1 MIKIEQKISRILDHS
16 LDSCI
21 QNLKEKSTDI
31 GVANGLAGMSIFLSD
46 IYRTTNSV
54 DKKIL
59 IKNTNLKITQ
69 AMINSINKN
78 NVSLSLFSGLSGA
91 GTACLEMAKYD
102 SNYLKLLT
110 QISLIITNKV
120 EKVFAVEKYQQQN
133 MIFAVYDLFNGSVGI
148 LDFLFHANE
157 LIHSARVNRGIEQL
171 IN

>member
-1 MIKIEQKISRILDHS
+1 MIKIEQEISRILDHS

-46 IYRTTNSV
+46 IYKTTNSV

-78 NVSLSLFSGLSGA
+78 NVSLSLFSGLSGV

-110 QISLIITNKV
+110 QISLIILLLSSITRQHKP
-120 EKVFAVEKYQQQN
+120 FF
-133 MIFAVYDLFNGSVGI
+133 ICFI
-148 LDFLFHANE
+148 LSCVKNTIIIK
-157 LIHSARVNRGIEQL
+157 LIL
-171 IN
+171 

>member
-69 AMINSINKN
+69 R
-78 NVSLSLFSGLSGA
+78 LS
-91 GTACLEMAKYD
+91 
-102 SNYLKLLT
+102 NLLC
-110 QISLIITNKV
+110 K
-120 EKVFAVEKYQQQN
+120 
-133 MIFAVYDLFNGSVGI
+133 
-148 LDFLFHANE
+148 
-157 LIHSARVNRGIEQL
+157 
-171 IN
+171 